1 MSRTPPRQTTRQ
13 PLADQVHSALLGQL
27 VDGRR
32 KPDEVLNLVYL
43 AREFGVS
50 QTPVR
55 EALARLESTGLVI
68 REAHKGYRVAPL
80 FSMDDLRKFMDARLV
95 LEPALAYEAALRVT
109 PEFLDRLSET
119 IEHLE
124 AGAHLPGSPPV
135 TSFLR
140 ADEQFHAAIAH
151 QADNPFLEDAWGS
164 FGGQAQRFRLY
175 ARTSSTAPTTTAA
188 EHRAILDALTRRDA
202 EGASS
207 AIRVHIEN
215 ARIRA
220 LQDRQ
225 AVAAED

>member
-1 MSRTPPRQTTRQ
+1 MSPTPPRQPARQ

-27 VDGRR
+27 LDGRR

-50 QTPVR
+50 QTPLR
-55 EALARLESTGLVI
+55 EALARLEHTGLVL

-80 FSMDDLRKFMDARLV
+80 FSMEDLRKIMDARLV

-109 PEFLDRLSET
+109 PEFLERLAET
-119 IEHLE
+119 IGHLDT
-124 AGAHLPGSPPV
+124 GMHVPDSPPV

-151 QADNPFLEDAWGS
+151 QADNAFLEDAWRS

-175 ARTSSTAPTTTAA
+175 ARTNSTAPATTAA
-188 EHRAILDALTRRDA
+188 EHRAILDAFTRRDA
-202 EGASS
+202 EGASA
-207 AIRVHIEN
+207 AIRAHIEN
-215 ARIRA
+215 AKVRA

-225 AVAAED
+225 VVASED

>member
-13 PLADQVHSALLGQL
+13 SLADRVHSALLGQL
-27 VDGRR
+27 LDGRR

-43 AREFGVS
+43 AKEFEVS
-50 QTPVR
+50 QTPLR
-55 EALARLESTGLVI
+55 EALARLEHTGLVL

-80 FSMDDLRKFMDARLV
+80 FSMEDLRKIMDARLV

-109 PEFLDRLSET
+109 PEFLDRLTET
-119 IEHLE
+119 IDHLE
-124 AGAHLPGSPPV
+124 AGAHLPGTPPV

-151 QADNPFLEDAWGS
+151 QADNSFLEDAWRS

-175 ARTSSTAPTTTAA
+175 ARTSSTAPATTLA
-188 EHRAILDALTRRDA
+188 EHRAILDALARRDA

-207 AIRVHIEN
+207 ATRTHIEN
-215 ARIRA
+215 AKVRA
-220 LQDRQ
+220 LHDRR
-225 AVAAED
+225 AVAAKD